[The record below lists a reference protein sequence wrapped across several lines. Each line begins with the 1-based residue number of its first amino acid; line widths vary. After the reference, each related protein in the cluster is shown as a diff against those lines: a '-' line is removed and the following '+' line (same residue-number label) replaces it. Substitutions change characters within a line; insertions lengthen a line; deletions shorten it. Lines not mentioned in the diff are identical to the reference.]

1 MENKGNQGFVP
12 LKPSDDVDQVDDVD
26 DMLNGFLDELGDDF
40 DVSNLPVPGGAPVAK
55 PGA

>member
-1 MENKGNQGFVP
+1 MENKGSQGFVP